1 MPNLIEQLAVT
12 VELTGSEW
20 TKCAVKIVAQE
31 LSGYPEPDVVL
42 ALQRCRAE
50 VKHKLTLADILDRLP
65 GQHPGVEQAWGLIS
79 KVMSNE
85 QVSICWTDE
94 MREAYGA
101 AAPLADDKVA
111 ARMAF
116 KETYTK
122 LVSEARAKRAMPSWN
137 VSLGW
142 DKNLRDECVREA
154 AQKNLISQVYAAKL
168 LAHDPP
174 TEEAMKLLESTGEKS
189 PEVREQLARIGVKA

>member
-1 MPNLIEQLAVT
+1 MLNLIEQLAVT

-20 TKCAVKIVAQE
+20 TKGAVKIVAQE

-42 ALQRCRAE
+42 ALQRCRGE

-65 GQHPGVEQAWGLIS
+65 GQHPGVEQAWGMIS

-94 MREAYGA
+94 MRKAYNA

-116 KETYTK
+116 KETYTR
-122 LVSEARAKRAMPSWN
+122 LISEARVTRNMPSWS

-142 DKNLRDECVREA
+142 DKDLRDECVREA
-154 AQKNLISQVYAAKL
+154 AQKNFISQVYAVKL

-174 TEEAMKLLESTGEKS
+174 TDEAVKLLESH
-189 PEVREQLARIGVKA
+189 REQIVRMEV